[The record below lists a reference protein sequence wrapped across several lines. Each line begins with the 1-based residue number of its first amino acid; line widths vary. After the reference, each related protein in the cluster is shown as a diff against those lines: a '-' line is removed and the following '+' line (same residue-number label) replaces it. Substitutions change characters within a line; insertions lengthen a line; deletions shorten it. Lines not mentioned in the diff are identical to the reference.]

1 MAAAEQHLSEQDYR
15 KLISKALVKVRRN
28 RTRFATRCRRTRFG
42 AGCTTLHAMPHVP
55 LAFPLSFLLFPRA
68 TRSWSCLLRFETA
81 LFVQSIDMSA
91 EMAAESMEIIT
102 MAVDK
107 HQTTKNYE
115 AAAQLIKSTMDK
127 KFGAAWHCAIGEGFG
142 FDITYQAKN
151 MVYVYY
157 GQIGILA
164 FKC

>member
-1 MAAAEQHLSEQDYR
+1 MYEC
-15 KLISKALVKVRRN
+15 RN
-28 RTRFATRCRRTRFG
+28 HGWKNRSICYSNQLPYFHHDFSRFILTS
-42 AGCTTLHAMPHVP
+42 
-55 LAFPLSFLLFPRA
+55 SF
-68 TRSWSCLLRFETA
+68 
-81 LFVQSIDMSA
+81 FVIFLPTQSIDMSA
-91 EMAAESMEIIT
+91 EMAAEAMEIVT

-127 KFGAAWHCAIGEGFG
+127 KFGAAWHCVIGEGFG

-164 FKC
+164 YKC